1 MPGNNNIA
9 IISRNSRLRSYIW
22 LLWLV
27 WMDVSNTHVRDSS
40 DWRGIQNYFF
50 WEKIQAKFEVFAAD
64 EEAPVCLCGRINF
77 GSVLRRGT
85 TLRGASALTDFE
97 HTALLFVKNLHILGT
112 SNTQKSVI
120 RGSNLVSKQLRMKE
134 GLPCPGQVL
143 GVGLDR
149 YQGRKV
155 NLHF

>member
-1 MPGNNNIA
+1 MK
-9 IISRNSRLRSYIW
+9 RNSKLLLLRK
-22 LLWLV
+22 
-27 WMDVSNTHVRDSS
+27 
-40 DWRGIQNYFF
+40 
-50 WEKIQAKFEVFAAD
+50 KIQAKFQVFAAD
-64 EEAPVCLCGRINF
+64 EKAPVCLCGRINF

-97 HTALLFVKNLHILGT
+97 HTALLFVENLHILRT

-120 RGSNLVSKQLRMKE
+120 RGSGLVFHEFSKQLRMKE

-149 YQGRKV
+149 YQGGKV
-155 NLHF
+155 NLHFYKTTWVRLQFVRSTFLCF

>member
-1 MPGNNNIA
+1 MASLACLDGCVKHSCQRLIRLK
-9 IISRNSRLRSYIW
+9 RNSKLLLLR
-22 LLWLV
+22 
-27 WMDVSNTHVRDSS
+27 
-40 DWRGIQNYFF
+40 
-50 WEKIQAKFEVFAAD
+50 EKIQAKFQVFAAD
-64 EEAPVCLCGRINF
+64 EKTPVCLCGRINF

-97 HTALLFVKNLHILGT
+97 HTALLFVENLHILGT

-149 YQGRKV
+149 YQGGKV
-155 NLHF
+155 NLHFYKTTWVRLQFVRSTFLCF

>member
-1 MPGNNNIA
+1 MK
-9 IISRNSRLRSYIW
+9 RNSKLLLLR
-22 LLWLV
+22 
-27 WMDVSNTHVRDSS
+27 
-40 DWRGIQNYFF
+40 
-50 WEKIQAKFEVFAAD
+50 EKIQAKFQVFAAD

-85 TLRGASALTDFE
+85 TLRGAAALTDFE
-97 HTALLFVKNLHILGT
+97 HTALLFVENLQILGT

-120 RGSNLVSKQLRMKE
+120 RGSSLVFQEFSKQLRMKE

>member
-1 MPGNNNIA
+1 MK
-9 IISRNSRLRSYIW
+9 RNSKLFLLR
-22 LLWLV
+22 
-27 WMDVSNTHVRDSS
+27 
-40 DWRGIQNYFF
+40 
-50 WEKIQAKFEVFAAD
+50 EKIQAKFEVFAAD

-85 TLRGASALTDFE
+85 TLRGAAALTDFE
-97 HTALLFVKNLHILGT
+97 HTALLFVENLQILGT

-120 RGSNLVSKQLRMKE
+120 RGSSLVFQEFSKQLRMKE
-134 GLPCPGQVL
+134 GLPCPWQVL
-143 GVGLDR
+143 RVGLDR

>member
-1 MPGNNNIA
+1 MK
-9 IISRNSRLRSYIW
+9 RNSKLLLLR
-22 LLWLV
+22 
-27 WMDVSNTHVRDSS
+27 
-40 DWRGIQNYFF
+40 
-50 WEKIQAKFEVFAAD
+50 EKIQAKFQVFAAD

-85 TLRGASALTDFE
+85 TLRGAAALTDFE
-97 HTALLFVKNLHILGT
+97 HTALLFVENLHILGT

-149 YQGRKV
+149 YQGGKV
-155 NLHF
+155 NLHFYKTT

>member
-1 MPGNNNIA
+1 MK
-9 IISRNSRLRSYIW
+9 L
-22 LLWLV
+22 
-27 WMDVSNTHVRDSS
+27 
-40 DWRGIQNYFF
+40 
-50 WEKIQAKFEVFAAD
+50 EVFAAD

-120 RGSNLVSKQLRMKE
+120 RGSSLVFQEFSKQLRMKE

-149 YQGRKV
+149 YQGGKV
-155 NLHF
+155 NLHFYKTTWVRLQFVRSTFLCF